1 MDSAY
6 ITREIFFCEIKGMQR
21 KTIIRFKYQSG
32 VKGRKWI
39 FRRIDIKKKSEE
51 RKIEIVGTNEAD
63 NKLIFTGL
71 IWMSKRTVC
80 IRNPWICSSGIT
92 IKTCRNIKNTSVDL
106 PWNYVCRS
114 LNIYTFIFPVV
125 IFLFKKEN
133 QRFIFIIFFL

>member
-1 MDSAY
+1 MENCQWIVRICGKY
-6 ITREIFFCEIKGMQR
+6 FFVKYRECE
-21 KTIIRFKYQSG
+21 KTIIRFKYQPG

-39 FRRIDIKKKSEE
+39 FRRVDKKKKKKKKE
-51 RKIEIVGTNEAD
+51 RKTGIIGTNEAD

-80 IRNPWICSSGIT
+80 IRNPWICSSGTT

-114 LNIYTFIFPVV
+114 LNIYTFYFS
-125 IFLFKKEN
+125 
-133 QRFIFIIFFL
+133 RRDIFI

>member
-32 VKGRKWI
+32 KRKEVNI
-39 FRRIDIKKKSEE
+39 PADGYKKKKSEE

-71 IWMSKRTVC
+71 I
-80 IRNPWICSSGIT
+80 
-92 IKTCRNIKNTSVDL
+92 
-106 PWNYVCRS
+106 
-114 LNIYTFIFPVV
+114 
-125 IFLFKKEN
+125 
-133 QRFIFIIFFL
+133 

>member
-32 VKGRKWI
+32 KRKEVNI
-39 FRRIDIKKKSEE
+39 PADRYKKKKKWGKKNWNS
-51 RKIEIVGTNEAD
+51 TNEAD